1 MFPIDPDAPGGPDR
15 SESVRRSYVDH
26 TLVRGR
32 LPTLTFPQGRPPR
45 LSRSVLSGRPTAAAR
60 QAGTIPSAE
69 PVPRAAVNGIARSPR
84 ADRSPSGSHG
94 AVEA

>member
-15 SESVRRSYVDH
+15 SESVRRSYLDH
-26 TLVRGR
+26 NPVGGR
-32 LPTLTFPQGRPPR
+32 LPTLPFSQGRPPR
-45 LSRSVLSGRPTAAAR
+45 LSMSLLSGRPTAAAR

-69 PVPRAAVNGIARSPR
+69 AVPRAAGNGIARSPR